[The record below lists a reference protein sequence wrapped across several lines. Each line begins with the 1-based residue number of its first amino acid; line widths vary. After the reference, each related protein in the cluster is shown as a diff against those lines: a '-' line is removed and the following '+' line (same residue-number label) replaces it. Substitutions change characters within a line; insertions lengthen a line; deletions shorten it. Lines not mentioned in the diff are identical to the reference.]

1 MPGGPGAGPGE
12 RRVMGFKVDFE
23 IDAGLVAVLAGMVA
37 MENERQRKE
46 KRWIYTFKFYDRW
59 VLVSRRPWVLG
70 NQEPEYVV
78 KIDTRTTREALSDA
92 IVALSRAIK
101 E

>member
-1 MPGGPGAGPGE
+1 MPGGPGADPGE
-12 RRVMGFKVDFE
+12 RS
-23 IDAGLVAVLAGMVA
+23 VLAGMVA

-59 VLVSRRPWVLG
+59 VFVSRRPWVLG
-70 NQEPEYVV
+70 DPDPEYVV
-78 KIDTRTTREALSDA
+78 NIDTQATREALSDA
-92 IVALSRAIK
+92 IAAFGKAIK

>member
-1 MPGGPGAGPGE
+1 
-12 RRVMGFKVDFE
+12 MGFKVDFE